1 MQDDPLKLKVD
12 GVTSEKLELS
22 LCSTS
27 KNSALDLDFCSVGV
41 FEKQLLGI
49 MSVYKSR
56 LPACIMLSLRPVRFI
71 DSEGLLFCMQ
81 MHTLFQEKGCWLV
94 FSDVHLDVLRLF
106 KMTGMDR
113 NMVEV
118 SGIEPLSKI
127 TCP

>member
-1 MQDDPLKLKVD
+1 MQDDLLKLKVD
-12 GVTSEKLELS
+12 GVTPEKLALS

-27 KNSALDLDFCSVGV
+27 KNSAADLDFCSVGV

-56 LPACIMLSLRPVRFI
+56 LPACIMLSLRSVRFI

-94 FSDVHLDVLRLF
+94 FTDVSSDVLRLF
-106 KMTGMDR
+106 KITGLDQKIIM
-113 NMVEV
+113 V
-118 SGIEPLSKI
+118 SGL
-127 TCP
+127 